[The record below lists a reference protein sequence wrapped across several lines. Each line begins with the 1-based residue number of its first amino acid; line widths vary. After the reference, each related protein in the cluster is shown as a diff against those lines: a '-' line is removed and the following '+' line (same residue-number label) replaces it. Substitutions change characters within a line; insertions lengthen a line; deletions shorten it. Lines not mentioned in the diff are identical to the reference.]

1 MFLLN
6 IILIKSDY
14 ITFKLSSSNKN
25 GDLNPLTINDTSIT
39 EEEKNCKYWIP
50 SLFSPTLLVYSEFN
64 STGKENLKREFEI
77 YPPFLSRIALNVN
90 LFKIDNLLNNY
101 NLILSKIRY
110 DKTVKECYFGLS
122 KNGNYS
128 GLIESEI
135 NLNML
140 KNADKIKQQIFS
152 FDKWDIKNN
161 DLITTN
167 LYLGDV
173 HENFVSHNGI
183 IGNCSVDDE
192 DFFWGCSFKK
202 MNFNNNIIELNKEN
216 GSNYKI
222 YFSSEN
228 HKIVFP
234 LSFRDKFNEKTNNV
248 CKEDTISEEEITK
261 GLSCKNLFDPSKNYI
276 PLKLIDDSMIIT
288 TEIDNL
294 YRFNSDNIELVSKT
308 RIIFENV
315 DYFILPLIMF
325 KNFHV
330 QFDLNNNIISFFT
343 TDKSILELISKEE
356 DNSQSP
362 EENKDSS
369 SNIGTIFLIIF
380 IIILILVLGFGVFWF
395 IKKRKSSE
403 KNINKYNKFEDEENF
418 QNMNEK
424 VF

>member
-1 MFLLN
+1 
-6 IILIKSDY
+6 
-14 ITFKLSSSNKN
+14 
-25 GDLNPLTINDTSIT
+25 
-39 EEEKNCKYWIP
+39 
-50 SLFSPTLLVYSEFN
+50 
-64 STGKENLKREFEI
+64 
-77 YPPFLSRIALNVN
+77 
-90 LFKIDNLLNNY
+90 
-101 NLILSKIRY
+101 
-110 DKTVKECYFGLS
+110 
-122 KNGNYS
+122 
-128 GLIESEI
+128 
-135 NLNML
+135 
-140 KNADKIKQQIFS
+140 
-152 FDKWDIKNN
+152 
-161 DLITTN
+161 
-167 LYLGDV
+167 
-173 HENFVSHNGI
+173 
-183 IGNCSVDDE
+183 
-192 DFFWGCSFKK
+192 